1 MDYSI
6 QIIDTNEL
14 RLKVENE
21 TLADSIL
28 SLIDDKYIKEINKFW
43 VSKYNSYVVYDYEP
57 FCTGGFDI
65 QLDIQ
70 FKDFNHMNYAKFQI
84 EKYLSE
90 IKRLEDIYMLSI
102 DLRLKENRIIK
113 ELREA

>member
-6 QIIDTNEL
+6 QIIGENEL

-28 SLIDDKYIKEINKFW
+28 SLIDDKYIKEINRFW
-43 VSKYNSYVVYDYEP
+43 ASKYNSSVVYDYEP
-57 FCTGGFDI
+57 FCTEGFDL
-65 QLDIQ
+65 QFDIQ
-70 FKDFNHMNYAKFQI
+70 FKDFNHMKYAKFQI
-84 EKYLSE
+84 EKYLSG

-102 DLRLKENRIIK
+102 DLRLKENKIIK
-113 ELREA
+113 ELKEV